1 MRRIHSLLCLIVLLT
16 VLASCS
22 PKEKITN
29 PELYGVWQVKEIK
42 DVEEKQRD
50 VESTLRVDDYIYIS
64 KDDYIIG
71 NDVIKEA
78 RTKYRK
84 VHLKDYLFFN
94 YKIELNDID
103 AEYADVYSVY
113 EADSFRYDLIICND
127 KMLIK
132 LGKYMYTLEKTD
144 KSLDEAHLKDLVT
157 LVGSTQEDAGAN
169 IDESMGLLLG
179 VRKDID
185 GVSKYKTIYMQPYK
199 GEAYELNYLLVPR
212 RDGFARIECVKIYKD
227 KIYQEDFLV
236 INDHV
241 NTFESLIL
249 YDTEKEKKLDRMRK
263 ILFIGNDYFSYEIES
278 KLNDNGDIGIYFLDN
293 YSQNNKAS
301 LRELIE
307 EEETDNTKTY
317 SMDEFKN
324 VSNDARNL
332 TLVRNNGYW
341 ILKRRDYDMKY
352 PGLYKDSFVMKKSNK
367 NLVRFDEL
375 YFNYEALK
383 EKFPKLRDAFSA
395 PNKSL
400 LMVYNGNKL
409 SSYEVH
415 NDKIKDEIYNIDMDS
430 HIIMNEWALGQYGDM
445 WKEKFISLGAK
456 KINN

>member
-1 MRRIHSLLCLIVLLT
+1 MRKLHRLLFFILALLS
-16 VLASCS
+16 LASCS
-22 PKEKITN
+22 TKEKVSN
-29 PELYGVWQVKEIK
+29 PDLYGVWQVKEIK

-78 RTKYRK
+78 KTKYRK

-94 YKIELNDID
+94 YKIELKEID
-103 AEYADVYSVY
+103 TEYADVYSVY
-113 EADSFRYDLIICND
+113 EADSFRYDLIICNE

-132 LGKYMYTLEKTD
+132 LGKYMYTLDKTE

-157 LVGSTQEDAGAN
+157 LVDSTQEDAGTI
-169 IDESMGLLLG
+169 IDENMGLLLG
-179 VRKDID
+179 VREDDD
-185 GVSKYKTIYMQPYK
+185 GVSTYKTIYMQPYK
-199 GEAYELNYLLVPR
+199 REAYELDYLLVPR

-227 KIYQEDFLV
+227 NIYQEDFLV

-249 YDTEKEKKLDRMRK
+249 YDAEKERKLDRMRK

-278 KLNDNGDIGIYFLDN
+278 KRRDNGDIGIYFLDN
-293 YSQNNKAS
+293 YSQNRKAS

-324 VSNDARNL
+324 ATNDERDLAV
-332 TLVRNNGYW
+332 VRNNGYW
-341 ILKRRDYDMKY
+341 IIKKREVDTNY
-352 PGLYKDSFVMKKSNK
+352 PGLYKDSFVMKKPNK

-375 YFNYEALK
+375 YFNYESLK
-383 EKFPKLRDAFSA
+383 EKFPKLKDAFSA

-415 NDKIKDEIYNIDMDS
+415 KDKIKDEIYTIDIDAN
-430 HIIMNEWALGQYGDM
+430 IIMNEWALGQYGNM

-456 KINN
+456 KIK